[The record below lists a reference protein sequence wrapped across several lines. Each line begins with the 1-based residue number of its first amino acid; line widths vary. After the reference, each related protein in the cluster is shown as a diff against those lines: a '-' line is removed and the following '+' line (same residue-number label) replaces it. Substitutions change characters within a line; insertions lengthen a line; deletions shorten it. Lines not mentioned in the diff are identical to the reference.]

1 MKLPR
6 AASVFAIGIMALG
19 CSGQT
24 GTSGPGSG
32 GSAVPPSGGA
42 VGTGGSIGGSNA
54 GGTAGNTAG
63 STGGTGGSKGDAGTA
78 SSGQGGAQTM
88 PADARQGTE
97 TTDVASQSREVAPDT
112 NNGTGGAAGAGGS
125 NKTGGATGAGG
136 ATGFGGTGGVT
147 SAGGMNAGSSG
158 ASDAGVDSADAG
170 QGDTAARDTAVDA
183 IDKTVTFHNG
193 VFWND
198 TTGKRI
204 EAHGGGFLKV
214 GDTWYWFGED
224 KSGNSGTFKT
234 VSCYASKDLVTWEF
248 RNAVL
253 TRSTATQLNTSD
265 RIIERPK
272 VIYNDTTKT
281 YVLWAHWDNGNYS
294 EASAGV
300 FSSPTIDGNYTFV
313 KSFKPLGNMSRDCNL
328 FKEDNGTAYFMSA
341 ANNNLDMMVY
351 LLTDDYLDV
360 KQLTVKLWAGA
371 SREAPA
377 MFKAGGTY
385 FMINS
390 GATGW
395 NPNQAQYASAPAV
408 AGPWT
413 SLANIGDGT
422 TYDSQS
428 TYVIP
433 VAGSETTTY
442 IYAGDRWQDP
452 DLISSK
458 YIWLPLVVN
467 GTKLTMSNA
476 TQWTLNLHTGR
487 SN

>member
-1 MKLPR
+1 MNVAHWTLS
-6 AASVFAIGIMALG
+6 SVLAVGIMALG
-19 CSGQT
+19 CTGQL
-24 GTSGPGSG
+24 GTSGSG
-32 GSAVPPSGGA
+32 GSTPPPKSGSG
-42 VGTGGSIGGSNA
+42 GTGGGSSVSNA
-54 GGTAGNTAG
+54 GGTAGSRT
-63 STGGTGGSKGDAGTA
+63 DASNA
-78 SSGQGGAQTM
+78 SGGQGGARTEV
-88 PADARQGTE
+88 ADAKSGTE
-97 TTDVASQSREVAPDT
+97 TPDVAAIARDGAADTSRGSGGTAET
-112 NNGTGGAAGAGGS
+112 GGGGRTGGAAG
-125 NKTGGATGAGG
+125 TGGATGVGG
-136 ATGFGGTGGVT
+136 AAGSGGVT
-147 SAGGMNAGSSG
+147 SAADASAGSSG
-158 ASDAGVDSADAG
+158 AYDARTDAPGAG
-170 QGDTAARDTAVDA
+170 QSDTSTKDAAADA
-183 IDKTVTFHNG
+183 IDKTVTFRNG

-204 EAHGGGFLKV
+204 EAHGGGFLKA

-224 KSGNSGTFKT
+224 KSENSGTFKG
-234 VSCYASKDLVTWEF
+234 VNCYASKDLVNWEF

-281 YVLWAHWDNGNYS
+281 YVMWAHWDNGNYS
-294 EASAGV
+294 EAAAGV
-300 FSSPTIDGNYTFV
+300 FSSSTIDGNYTFV
-313 KSFKPLGNMSRDCNL
+313 KSFRPLGNMSRDCSL
-328 FKEDNGTAYFMSA
+328 FKEDDGTAYFMSA

-351 LLTDDYLDV
+351 QLTDDYLDV

-395 NPNQAQYASAPAV
+395 NPNQAQYASAPAI
-408 AGPWT
+408 AGPW
-413 SLANIGDGT
+413 SNLANIGDST

-442 IYAGDRWQDP
+442 VYAGDRWQDP
-452 DLISSK
+452 DLASSK

-476 TQWTLNLHTGR
+476 TQWTLNLGTGR